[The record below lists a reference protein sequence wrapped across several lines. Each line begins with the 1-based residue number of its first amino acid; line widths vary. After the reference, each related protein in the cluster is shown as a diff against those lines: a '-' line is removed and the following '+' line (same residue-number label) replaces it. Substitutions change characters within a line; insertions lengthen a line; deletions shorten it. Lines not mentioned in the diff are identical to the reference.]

1 MKKLARAIVKM
12 RRLILIAAVLLL
24 IPAAVGAIAT
34 PINYDIL
41 SYLPQEL
48 DSRVGQLLLETDYHL
63 ASTNMITVEG
73 MPTNELLAM
82 KAEIDEVPD
91 VLNTFWLSDVLD
103 PAVPTEMLPA
113 DVQQFMF
120 GKNDSTILIV
130 QLGGS
135 SVSEETMQAVAQIK
149 KILRK
154 NCFFGGIS
162 VILSDTKELVMGE
175 MPYLKSDRKAAK
187 KIREVLSLES
197 WLTPFLFMLGLL
209 FPLVYNFGTNIF
221 LGQVCFITVSLAAVL
236 QLGVTMDF
244 SIFLLH
250 RYDEEKELC
259 ASSEEAME
267 NAICKTM
274 SSITASSLTTIA
286 GFLAL
291 CAMQLMLG
299 ADLGIVM
306 AKGVALGVICT
317 IVILPSLILFFDQW
331 VERYRHRT
339 FMPKL
344 THLSHFVSKHP
355 MPVVV
360 VFVLLMI
367 PFGLAQSK
375 TDIYYNIFAALP
387 QDMPGIVGT
396 NKLGEDFGMMTSHF
410 ILVREELTASQVSAL
425 CDEIKEVDGITQV
438 VSLDSITGPG
448 FETELLPDELLNIV
462 QNGGYKLILAN
473 GRYKSGSDAL
483 NAQVDE
489 LVRLVKEAD
498 PEGLVTGEGAMMKDL
513 VEIADE
519 DFKNVNIWSIAAVL
533 VIIALSFRSLS
544 VPVLLVASIEAAI
557 AINMG
562 IPYFIDDSLP
572 FIASIVIGTI
582 QLGATVDYSILMT
595 TRYREERLALRSP
608 KAAAQ
613 QALEHC
619 SQSIL
624 TSGLT
629 FFAATFGV
637 AAISKVELLKSICRL
652 ISRGALISMVVI
664 LLVLPAGLMLLDGLI
679 CRTTYHWLNAPNAA
693 KE

>member
-175 MPYLKSDRKAAK
+175 MPWYVLCA
-187 KIREVLSLES
+187 VGGCLLVLFLSLES

-221 LGQVCFITVSLAAVL
+221 LGQVCFITVSLAVVL

-259 ASSEEAME
+259 ASNEEAME

-274 SSITASSLTTIA
+274 SAITASSLTTIA

-291 CAMQLMLG
+291 CAMQLALG

-306 AKGVALGVICT
+306 AKGVALGVVCT
-317 IVILPSLILFFDQW
+317 IVILPSLILFFDKW

-339 FMPKL
+339 LVPKL
-344 THLSHFVSKHP
+344 TRLSHFVSKHP

-396 NKLGEDFGMMTSHF
+396 NKLGEDFGMMTNHF

-448 FETELLPDELLNIV
+448 FETELLPGELLNIV
-462 QNGGYKLILAN
+462 RNGGYKLILAN
-473 GRYKSGSDAL
+473 GRYKSGSDAM

-498 PEGLVTGEGAMMKDL
+498 PEGLVTGEGAMVKDL

-519 DFKNVNIWSIAAVL
+519 DFKNVNIWS
-533 VIIALSFRSLS
+533 
-544 VPVLLVASIEAAI
+544 
-557 AINMG
+557 
-562 IPYFIDDSLP
+562 
-572 FIASIVIGTI
+572 
-582 QLGATVDYSILMT
+582 
-595 TRYREERLALRSP
+595 
-608 KAAAQ
+608 
-613 QALEHC
+613 
-619 SQSIL
+619 
-624 TSGLT
+624 
-629 FFAATFGV
+629 V
-637 AAISKVELLKSICRL
+637 AAISKVELLKSICML